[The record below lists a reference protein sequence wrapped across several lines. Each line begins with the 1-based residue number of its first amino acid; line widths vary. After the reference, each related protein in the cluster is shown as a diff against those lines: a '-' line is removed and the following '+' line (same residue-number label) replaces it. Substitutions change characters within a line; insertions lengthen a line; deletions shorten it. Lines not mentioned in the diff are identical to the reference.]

1 MTIVKGGT
9 MSKAT
14 ISKPTEMDQNEQDY
28 AAPDSPVESHVI
40 QRMPTPEDIE
50 RRAYELHLARG
61 AGDGHDLDDWIQA
74 ERELREEGG

>member
-1 MTIVKGGT
+1 

-14 ISKPTEMDQNEQDY
+14 ISKSTDMDKQDY
-28 AAPDSPVESHVI
+28 VAPDSAVESHVS
-40 QRMPTPEDIE
+40 QRMPIRNEIE

-74 ERELREEGG
+74 ERELQKGAG